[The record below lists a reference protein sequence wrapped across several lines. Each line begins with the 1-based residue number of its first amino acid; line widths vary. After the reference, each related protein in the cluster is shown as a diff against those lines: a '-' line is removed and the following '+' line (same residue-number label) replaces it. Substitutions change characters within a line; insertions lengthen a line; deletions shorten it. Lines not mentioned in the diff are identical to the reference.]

1 MAETVSIQ
9 KVLECLNREKVRC
22 TYEAVA
28 DVMGGI
34 PLGVS
39 RQLGPRR
46 PWASW
51 VVSKNTGDPT
61 DYTEDQKH
69 PDLYRKKHVITTG
82 EELVRC
88 MKREVTEF
96 PE

>member
-9 KVLECLNREKVRC
+9 KVLEFLNREKVRC
-22 TYEAVA
+22 TYGAVA
-28 DVMGGI
+28 DVIGGI

-39 RQLGPRR
+39 QQLGSRR

-51 VVSKNTGDPT
+51 VVNKRTGDPT
-61 DYTEDQKH
+61 GYTEDQKH

-82 EELVRC
+82 EELVRR

>member
-22 TYEAVA
+22 TYGAVA
-28 DVMGGI
+28 DVIGGI

-51 VVSKNTGDPT
+51 VVSKSTGHPT
-61 DYTEDQKH
+61 GYTEDQKH

-82 EELVRC
+82 EELRRC

>member
-22 TYEAVA
+22 TYGAVA
-28 DVMGGI
+28 DVIGGI

-39 RQLGPRR
+39 QQLKPRR

-51 VVSKNTGDPT
+51 VVNKRTGDPT
-61 DYTEDQKH
+61 GYTEDQKH
-69 PDLYRKKHVITTG
+69 PDLYRKKHVIKTG

-88 MKREVTEF
+88 MKREVAEF

>member
-22 TYEAVA
+22 TYGAVA
-28 DVMGGI
+28 DVIGGI
-34 PLGVS
+34 SLGVS
-39 RQLGPRR
+39 RQLGPKRL
-46 PWASW
+46 WASW
-51 VVSKNTGDPT
+51 VVSKRTGDPT
-61 DYTEDQKH
+61 GYTEDQKH

-88 MKREVTEF
+88 MKREVAEF

>member
-22 TYEAVA
+22 TYGAVA
-28 DVMGGI
+28 DVIGGI

-39 RQLGPRR
+39 RQLVPKR

-51 VVSKNTGDPT
+51 VVNKRTGDPT
-61 DYTEDQKH
+61 SYTEDQKH

-82 EELVRC
+82 EELVQC
-88 MKREVTEF
+88 MKREVAEF